1 MRLYE
6 SSALRD
12 LAHCSPLAPHFVLP
26 TWDLGV
32 CPMPALPPHLILLGP
47 CGLAGV
53 GTRAAGAGDRREQSF
68 CWLGRGAA
76 GRRKAV
82 PWVWHSDVFPQ
93 VLHQQTFSRGALSS
107 QEGERDSRQD
117 HGVRGKQG
125 ADGPHGAPSLWWEA
139 GDSPCSQS
147 HSKSVCHVCVCHV
160 LCHGGHPH
168 APQPLTLSPHRL
180 CRTFARTPASLWMA
194 SAPTTCTRA
203 RWATAGLWQ
212 PARHLPPGS
221 RCGKR

>member
-6 SSALRD
+6 SSALRG

-53 GTRAAGAGDRREQSF
+53 GTQAAGAGDRREQSF

-82 PWVWHSDVFPQ
+82 PWVWRSDVFPQ
-93 VLHQQTFSRGALSS
+93 VLHQQIFSRGVLSS
-107 QEGERDSRQD
+107 QEGERDPRQD
-117 HGVRGKQG
+117 HGVRGKQE
-125 ADGPHGAPSLWWEA
+125 ADGPHGAPSLWW
-139 GDSPCSQS
+139 
-147 HSKSVCHVCVCHV
+147 
-160 LCHGGHPH
+160 
-168 APQPLTLSPHRL
+168 
-180 CRTFARTPASLWMA
+180 
-194 SAPTTCTRA
+194 
-203 RWATAGLWQ
+203 
-212 PARHLPPGS
+212 
-221 RCGKR
+221 